1 MRHFDGF
8 LKTPPLWINE
18 QFGIKQFEFPSID
31 LSGFVPEPI
40 PQNIRLGHQVEHVFH
55 QLIEYDSTYEVL
67 AYNQQLKRNKITLG
81 ELDFILKH
89 KQTGKLKHVELT
101 YKFYILDPSITEP
114 IHRAMDPNRKDMF
127 FTKMEKTKNN
137 QFSLLHSSEGVQL
150 MEQLGIANETID
162 QECCFLGQL
171 FVPYQHKQISIRPLN
186 PKCIIG
192 YWLNLK
198 SLMEQNFRNC
208 EFYILR
214 KYQWLHTPHLDV
226 NWQTHQEA
234 LLDIHVK
241 HLSQNAPMI
250 WIKNTN
256 NTIEKCFVV
265 WW

>member
-137 QFSLLHSSEGVQL
+137 QFSLLHSSEGV
-150 MEQLGIANETID
+150 
-162 QECCFLGQL
+162 
-171 FVPYQHKQISIRPLN
+171 
-186 PKCIIG
+186 
-192 YWLNLK
+192 
-198 SLMEQNFRNC
+198 
-208 EFYILR
+208 
-214 KYQWLHTPHLDV
+214 
-226 NWQTHQEA
+226 
-234 LLDIHVK
+234 
-241 HLSQNAPMI
+241 
-250 WIKNTN
+250 
-256 NTIEKCFVV
+256 
-265 WW
+265 